1 MSDEESQGVLERFLP
16 FELAFGDRLF
26 LGVATF
32 IFIHLAWLRYM
43 GQDTIVV
50 ASLIGLVVVFAIYR
64 WG

>member
-1 MSDEESQGVLERFLP
+1 MTDEESPGVIERYLP

-32 IFIHLAWLRYM
+32 IFIHLAWLRYV
-43 GQDTIVV
+43 GQDTIMV
-50 ASLIGLVVVFAIYR
+50 ASLIGLFVVFAVYR